1 MPVDLEPQNWANT
14 YSTIL
19 AAISIIITFF
29 PFIKKIWEKI
39 SKTIFYKKIESK
51 TSIYYIWGRKRKFLI
66 IGAILLITGISIF
79 SISIYQIIY
88 PSPVF
93 QDVTV
98 IPIDFIEEGRGGIYG
113 MSEPG
118 DTFITIN
125 KNQTFLWKR
134 GWSENNKLKSIK
146 INYTTLGTQ
155 IMIGLGSNLTPY
167 SLNSTA
173 GVSTLELDNSSILY
187 DKNQLYGIGILNVGE
202 NPIYLFN
209 IKANEEVSKLQGI
222 SLILFLVGY
231 ILMILSLYSFKKHI
245 KLIRADKTPSPDLL
259 RKEAAFIDRIKNIEI
274 ELEVYQNTLKT
285 LDNLNLKG
293 DISTNLYIVKKNQ
306 YEENINKLNS
316 EKDSIVLEIKN
327 IIKKFTKE
335 QILMS

>member
-1 MPVDLEPQNWANT
+1 
-14 YSTIL
+14 
-19 AAISIIITFF
+19 
-29 PFIKKIWEKI
+29 
-39 SKTIFYKKIESK
+39 
-51 TSIYYIWGRKRKFLI
+51 
-66 IGAILLITGISIF
+66 
-79 SISIYQIIY
+79 
-88 PSPVF
+88 
-93 QDVTV
+93 
-98 IPIDFIEEGRGGIYG
+98 